1 MNEIE
6 VIWKFLDNLDEYVYA
21 TDIETDELVYMNR
34 KLLEVYGLQ
43 SIDDVKG
50 MKCYE
55 VLQKSSVPC
64 GMCNNDRLCAR
75 KFVEWR
81 YYNPVIDK
89 YMMLKDTLVEDPV
102 TNKKYRIEISIDIS
116 EERSQ
121 DKMIQKYRDMES
133 FVNEA
138 LKDAL
143 SVESPDET
151 IRIILEYLGKVL
163 NGERTY
169 IFEKN
174 RDGRDD
180 NTYEWTAPG
189 VPPEIDNLQN
199 LPPEI
204 CENWYHIFEEGK
216 YVQIS
221 DIEEMRL
228 SDPLQYENLKR
239 QNIHSIVAMPIY
251 DAGKTIAFYG
261 VDNPPAFSLEYT
273 SDMLQIMGSFLKSC
287 IRRRNLMRRL
297 EDLSYKDALPQ
308 LGNRFAMDKY
318 VRQITPEQSIGVVY
332 CDVTGLKGVNDTM
345 GHKAGDDL
353 ILRASACL
361 AQVFADYGVFR
372 IGGDELLV
380 LCAQI
385 DQDTLAERMRQ
396 LECLAAENDVN
407 IAVGVTWQD
416 RADTHLEELLQEAE
430 KRMYED
436 KAEYYK
442 KTGIE
447 RRGIGKK
454 AESALPK

>member
-64 GMCNNDRLCAR
+64 GMCNNDRLCAG
-75 KFVEWR
+75 KFVEWG

-297 EDLSYKDALPQ
+297 EDLSYKDALTQ

>member
-64 GMCNNDRLCAR
+64 GMCNNDRLCAG

-216 YVQIS
+216 YVQIP

-228 SDPLQYENLKR
+228 SDPFQYENLKR
-239 QNIHSIVAMPIY
+239 QKIHSIVAMPIY

-297 EDLSYKDALPQ
+297 EDLSYKDALTQ

>member
-1 MNEIE
+1 M
-6 VIWKFLDNLDEYVYA
+6 
-21 TDIETDELVYMNR
+21 
-34 KLLEVYGLQ
+34 
-43 SIDDVKG
+43 
-50 MKCYE
+50 
-55 VLQKSSVPC
+55 
-64 GMCNNDRLCAR
+64 
-75 KFVEWR
+75 
-81 YYNPVIDK
+81 
-89 YMMLKDTLVEDPV
+89 
-102 TNKKYRIEISIDIS
+102 
-116 EERSQ
+116 
-121 DKMIQKYRDMES
+121 
-133 FVNEA
+133 
-138 LKDAL
+138 
-143 SVESPDET
+143 
-151 IRIILEYLGKVL
+151 L

-199 LPPEI
+199 LSPEI

-216 YVQIS
+216 YVQIP

-228 SDPLQYENLKR
+228 SDPFQYENLKR
-239 QNIHSIVAMPIY
+239 QKIHSIVAMPIY

-297 EDLSYKDALPQ
+297 EDLSYKDALTQ

-318 VRQITPEQSIGVVY
+318 VRQIDPEQSVGVVY
-332 CDVTGLKGVNDTM
+332 CDVTGLKGVNDTL

>member
-64 GMCNNDRLCAR
+64 GMCNNDRLCAG

-189 VPPEIDNLQN
+189 VPPEI
-199 LPPEI
+199 
-204 CENWYHIFEEGK
+204 
-216 YVQIS
+216 
-221 DIEEMRL
+221 EEMRL
-228 SDPLQYENLKR
+228 SDPFQYENLKR
-239 QNIHSIVAMPIY
+239 QKIHSIVAMPIY
-251 DAGKTIAFYG
+251 DAEKVIAFYG

-297 EDLSYKDALPQ
+297 EDLSYKDALTQ
-308 LGNRFAMDKY
+308 LGNRFAMEKY
-318 VRQITPEQSIGVVY
+318 VRQIDPEQSVGVVY
-332 CDVTGLKGVNDTM
+332 CDVTGLKGRCMSGASVWR
-345 GHKAGDDL
+345 
-353 ILRASACL
+353 LR
-361 AQVFADYGVFR
+361 R
-372 IGGDELLV
+372 IP
-380 LCAQI
+380 
-385 DQDTLAERMRQ
+385 
-396 LECLAAENDVN
+396 
-407 IAVGVTWQD
+407 
-416 RADTHLEELLQEAE
+416 
-430 KRMYED
+430 Y
-436 KAEYYK
+436 
-442 KTGIE
+442 
-447 RRGIGKK
+447 RGR
-454 AESALPK
+454 

>member
-34 KLLEVYGLQ
+34 KVLEAYGLQ

-64 GMCNNDRLCAR
+64 GMCNNDRLCAG

-89 YMMLKDTLVEDPV
+89 YMMLKDTLVEDSV

-133 FVNEA
+133 FVNET

-151 IRIILEYLGKVL
+151 IRIILEYLGKAL

-174 RDGRDD
+174 RYGRDD

-189 VPPEIDNLQN
+189 VIPEIDNLQN
-199 LPPEI
+199 LSPEI

-216 YVQIS
+216 YIQIP

-251 DAGKTIAFYG
+251 DAEKIIAFYG

-297 EDLSYKDALPQ
+297 EDLSYKDALTQ

-318 VRQITPEQSIGVVY
+318 VRQITPEQSVGVVY

-396 LECLAAENDVN
+396 LECLTAENDVN
-407 IAVGVTWQD
+407 IAVGVIWQD

-447 RRGIGKK
+447 RRGTGKK
-454 AESALPK
+454 G